1 MTARIKGRA
10 AGRTEA
16 AKDNLPNRE
25 SKNLREAF
33 LREEANSK
41 SDFSSAMRCSVRA
54 VDSVVLSSKIPRNS
68 ICWETPTT
76 LSGLTQRPKDF
87 KTSAA
92 LAIEAAVASLKR
104 PMMRKSSK

>member
-1 MTARIKGRA
+1 MTPRIKGRA

-16 AKDNLPNRE
+16 AKDNLPNKE

-54 VDSVVLSSKIPRNS
+54 VDSDVLSSKIPRNS

-87 KTSAA
+87 KISAA
-92 LAIEAAVASLKR
+92 LAVASLKR